1 MWPWVSHPCTT
12 TQPVSVLHRTLW
24 RCVPFCLKRFVTKKC
39 LQPQYEALR
48 GAGPGE
54 QCLPAPGGGREG
66 ATRKAV
72 VRQLE
77 VQGANPSY
85 ADVSHSLA

>member
-1 MWPWVSHPCTT
+1 MWAWVSPPARHTACICF
-12 TQPVSVLHRTLW
+12 TQDPVAL
-24 RCVPFCLKRFVTKKC
+24 PFCLKRFVTKKC

-48 GAGPGE
+48 GAGSGE
-54 QCLPAPGGGREG
+54 QCLPAPGGGRER

-85 ADVSHSLA
+85 ADVSHSVA